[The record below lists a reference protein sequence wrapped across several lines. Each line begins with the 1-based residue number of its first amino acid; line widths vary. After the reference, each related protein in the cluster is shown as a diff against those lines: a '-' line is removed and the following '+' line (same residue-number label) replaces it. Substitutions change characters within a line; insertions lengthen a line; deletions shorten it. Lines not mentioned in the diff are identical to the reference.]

1 MTTYNT
7 ILKNNDN
14 NRLKKLQGELIA
26 MMKKKRIKKQFH
38 NPMIMKEQESDY
50 VRFKL
55 DAIKFLL

>member
-7 ILKNNDN
+7 VLKNDN
-14 NRLKKLQGELIA
+14 NNSIRKIKGVLIA
-26 MMKKKRIKKQFH
+26 MMKKKRIKKHH
-38 NPMIMKEQESDY
+38 NHLGTVKQQELDY